1 MIKVKENRD
10 RTERFH
16 IKVDRRKKR
25 LRDPPE
31 VGKKVLV
38 LGERLR
44 KKMLLEDSIKAQQKI
59 KSFLTETEVSKLNN
73 NTYLYWLKKTVS
85 K

>member
-16 IKVDRRKKR
+16 IKVDRRKKL

-44 KKMLLEDSIKAQQKI
+44 KKMLLEDSVKAQQKI
-59 KSFLTETEVSKLNN
+59 KSFLTETEVS
-73 NTYLYWLKKTVS
+73 S
-85 K
+85 

>member
-10 RTERFH
+10 WTERFRV
-16 IKVDRRKKR
+16 KVDRRKKR

-44 KKMLLEDSIKAQQKI
+44 KKMLLEGSIKGQQKM
-59 KSFLTETEVSKLNN
+59 KSFLTETEVS
-73 NTYLYWLKKTVS
+73 S
-85 K
+85 